1 LRSKGKTVGFHQHGE
16 CCQIVHFAHDGFLM
30 RIGRN
35 SGYEAV
41 DGSDR
46 GSIRKLFE
54 RVGSFDSLICPA
66 GNRIKNVEGLQT
78 GHTLR
83 VGQSPLVMSEQAE

>member
-1 LRSKGKTVGFHQHGE
+1 
-16 CCQIVHFAHDGFLM
+16 M

-54 RVGSFDSLICPA
+54 RVGSFDFLICPA
-66 GNRIKNVEGLQT
+66 GHRIKNAEGLHT
-78 GHTLR
+78 GNTLR
-83 VGQSPLVMSEQAE
+83 PGQSPLVMSEQAE